1 MTQAIMPCFDKNC
14 GNYDEAYSNHCRAL
28 NARARKECADPEAC
42 FARMSWAAADAADDR
57 ALALA
62 DGETYRRLAEGI
74 ARRKNPARS
83 QRITWPLPPGR
94 GGLKLGHGE
103 RR

>member
-1 MTQAIMPCFDKNC
+1 M
-14 GNYDEAYSNHCRAL
+14 
-28 NARARKECADPEAC
+28 
-42 FARMSWAAADAADDR
+42 AADDR

-74 ARRKNPARS
+74 ARRKNPARPR
-83 QRITWPLPPGR
+83 RISWPLPPGR

>member
-1 MTQAIMPCFDKNC
+1 MRRSRGLLCP
-14 GNYDEAYSNHCRAL
+14 DELGGGRYGGR
-28 NARARKECADPEAC
+28 PG
-42 FARMSWAAADAADDR
+42 
-57 ALALA
+57 LA

-74 ARRKNPARS
+74 ARRKNSARPR
-83 QRITWPLPPGR
+83 RISWPLPPGR